1 MVNSYLK
8 AILDNSP
15 DCIVLIGRNHEVLAF
30 NRTIKEVLKQ
40 YFGREIKVND
50 LYYPDFVIDP
60 SKELY
65 LDTFNK
71 AIQGETLTV
80 QHLTKNENVSIWF
93 EYRMTPVYDETGCL
107 FAVSLS
113 ARDIT
118 NEKSAE
124 LKIVELSEKLK
135 AILDN
140 TDESITLLDLDYRI
154 LAINS
159 VSKQAIKSN
168 TNIDASIGNDFRDFI
183 PDKANFFYEYYP
195 KALKGQSSAAEISYK
210 DFNGN
215 LLWYQTRFNPV
226 FGDNGEQIGVSIF
239 AKDITEY
246 KNAEI
251 KIRERESLLTA
262 LFNNIEGSLSLYDV
276 NKKLVLFNNHFAANY
291 KLLTNRDP
299 KVGDRVH
306 DFLSEEQKKEP
317 VELMNSA
324 LKGNKEV
331 FEKDYLS
338 NGKFASFRTSF
349 NPVIND
355 GRVTGITSYSLD
367 LTKSKETEKRITES
381 EEKFRLSFMTSQD
394 AFYIGTLED
403 GRIIDVNNSFYELF
417 GYSREECLGRTSTE
431 LRLYIYPK
439 ERAAMVASLKTNG
452 SLKDLEMTCRKKNGQ
467 LMLVSITVNLWQ
479 MNNEQVIMAVI
490 RDITERKRIDTELIE
505 SKEQMALFVEYS
517 PASLAM
523 FDNEMRYIATSRR
536 WMNDYNL
543 GDQNIIGKT
552 HYEVFPEIGQ
562 EWKDIH
568 QRCLKGTIEGKEE
581 DSFIRQDGTTDWMKW
596 EIRPWHKGTGEIGGI
611 IMFTEVITEKK
622 ETELKFK
629 NLVERSLVGVY
640 IAQKGKL
647 IYVNPKFAQDLGYT
661 QEEMLNIED
670 FRQVVDEQYKP
681 DELIQWREKVDA
693 GIIDD
698 IHIELKYKKKDGTII
713 WAEVYCGETLYKGA
727 KAILGT
733 FQDITERKNVEVAI
747 KEQAGTFSAII
758 ENANESIWLLS
769 PNLTVLQFNKTA
781 KERLQLNGGKE
792 IFPGANFQ
800 DFLYLGSDNVFMPMF
815 NEAASGKY
823 VERESCQADIHGN
836 MFWLRTKM
844 YPIYDTQKGL
854 IGVTVLAEN
863 ITDRKKVE
871 KELEQR
877 EEMNRALIE
886 NISDTIILLNE
897 QLKVTYQSPSYVRT
911 TGFSIEDLKEK
922 TVLDI
927 LHPDEMAYC
936 LAIVEQSKASP
947 GVAIPLQLRTL
958 HKKGHYIWIEGTAT
972 NLLQNDSI
980 KAFVLNYRDVT
991 ERKKSE
997 EQLALSA
1004 SIVNSSDDAIISKTI
1019 EGIITSWNRGAEK
1032 VLGYSA
1038 EEMIGQSISRL
1049 VPPHL
1054 EGEEKKMLAEIA
1066 KGNSIDHYET
1076 QRLKK
1081 NGELIYVSLTVS
1093 PIHDTLGKV
1102 IGASKI
1108 MRDVTELKEEQF
1120 NREKMTTDLTHRYN
1134 ELMQFNYIVSHNLR
1148 APLANILGLTNL
1160 FAIETD
1166 KKEKENTVAFIR
1178 SSAMQMDE
1186 VIRDLTNILALKSP
1200 LNEKKEL
1207 INLKNIIYSIDQMLS
1222 TQINEAEAT
1231 VTLSISPEANSFMSI
1246 KSYMESVLYNLI
1258 NNAVKYRSPK
1268 RQLVI
1273 TIEAIKKEKE
1283 IIIKVADN
1291 GIGINLELH
1300 KEKVFGLYTRF
1311 NIEKEGKG
1319 LGLFMTKLQV
1329 ESIGGRIELSSAP
1342 DEGSVFT
1349 ITLKTN

>member
-30 NRTIKEVLKQ
+30 NRTISEVLKQ
-40 YFGREIKVND
+40 YFGREIKIND

-71 AIQGETLTV
+71 AIEGETLTV
-80 QHLTKNENVSIWF
+80 QHLTENENVSIWF
-93 EYRMTPVYDETGCL
+93 EYRMTPVYDEEGIL

-118 NEKSAE
+118 NEKIAE
-124 LKIVELSEKLK
+124 LKVVELSERLK
-135 AILDN
+135 AIIDN
-140 TDESITLLDLDYRI
+140 IDESITLLDLDYRI
-154 LAINS
+154 LAINRLS
-159 VSKQAIKSN
+159 IQTIKAN
-168 TNIDASIGNDFRDFI
+168 TSIDASIGNDFRQFI
-183 PDKANFFYEYYP
+183 PDKTNFFYEYYP
-195 KALKGQSSAAEISYK
+195 KALDGQSSAKEISYK

-226 FGDNGEQIGVSIF
+226 FDDKGEQIGVSIF

-251 KIRERESLLTA
+251 KIRERESQLTS
-262 LFNNIEGSLSLYDV
+262 LFNNIEGSLGMFDV
-276 NKKLVLFNNHFAANY
+276 NKKIVFFNSLFAHNY
-291 KLLTNRDP
+291 KLLTNQDP
-299 KVGDRVH
+299 QIGQGVY
-306 DFLSEEQKKEP
+306 DFFPEEIKQEP
-317 VELMNSA
+317 LKLMDSA
-324 LKGNKEV
+324 LRGNKEV

-338 NGKFASFRTSF
+338 NEKIVRFRTSY
-349 NPVIND
+349 NPVISD
-355 GRVTGITSYSLD
+355 GEIIGITSYSID
-367 LTKSKETEKRITES
+367 LTQSREHEIRIKEN

-403 GRIIDVNNSFYELF
+403 GRIIDVNHSFYDLF
-417 GYSREECLGRTSTE
+417 GYSREECIGSTSTE
-431 LRLYIYPK
+431 LKLYVYPE

-523 FDNEMRYIATSRR
+523 FDTEMRYIATSRR

-543 GDQNIIGKT
+543 GDQHIIGKT
-552 HYEVFPEIGQ
+552 HYEVFPEIGKG
-562 EWKDIH
+562 WKDIH
-568 QRCLKGTIEGKEE
+568 QRCLQGAVERKEE
-581 DSFIRQDGTTDWMKW
+581 DSFTRLDGTTDWMKW
-596 EIRPWHKGTGEIGGI
+596 EIRPWHKASGEIGGI

-629 NLVERSLVGVY
+629 NLVEKSLVGVY
-640 IAQKGKL
+640 IAQKGKF

-661 QEEMLNIED
+661 QKEMLQIED
-670 FRQVVDEQYKP
+670 FRLVVDESYEP
-681 DELIQWREKVDA
+681 AELLQWREKVEA
-693 GIIDD
+693 GIIED

-733 FQDITERKNVEVAI
+733 FQDITERKNAETVI
-747 KEQAGTFSAII
+747 KQQAETFSAII
-758 ENANESIWLLS
+758 ENANESIWMLS
-769 PNLTVLQFNKTA
+769 PDLKVLQFNKTA
-781 KERLQLNGGKE
+781 KERILLNRGKE
-792 IFPGANFQ
+792 VYQGANFKE
-800 DFLYLGSDNVFMPMF
+800 FLHIGSDNVFMPMF
-815 NEAASGKY
+815 NEAATGKY
-823 VERESCQADIHGN
+823 VERESCQANVHGQL
-836 MFWLRTKM
+836 FWLRTKM
-844 YPIYDTQKGL
+844 YPIYDTQKQL
-854 IGVTVLAEN
+854 IGITVLAEN

-897 QLKVTYQSPSYVRT
+897 QLQVTYQSTSYIRT
-911 TGFSIEDLKEK
+911 TGFSIEDLKGK
-922 TVLDI
+922 TVVDI
-927 LHPDEMAYC
+927 LHPDEIAYC
-936 LAIVEQSKASP
+936 FSIVEQSKASP

-1049 VPPHL
+1049 VPLHL
-1054 EGEEKKMLAEIA
+1054 EGEEKKILGEIA

-1108 MRDVTELKEEQF
+1108 MRDVTELKEEQL

-1148 APLANILGLTNL
+1148 APLANILGLANL
-1160 FAIETD
+1160 FTLEKD
-1166 KKEKENTVAFIR
+1166 KKEKEKTVAFIR
-1178 SSAMQMDE
+1178 SSAMHMDE

-1207 INLKNIIYSIDQMLS
+1207 IKLKTILYSIDEMLS
-1222 TQINEAEAT
+1222 IQINEAEAT
-1231 VTLSISPEANSFMSI
+1231 LNLSISTDANSFMSI

-1283 IIIKVADN
+1283 VIIKVADN
-1291 GIGINLELH
+1291 GIGINLDLH

-1329 ESIGGRIELSSAP
+1329 ESMGGRIELSSAL
-1342 DEGSVFT
+1342 DQGSTFT
-1349 ITLKTN
+1349 IILKTS